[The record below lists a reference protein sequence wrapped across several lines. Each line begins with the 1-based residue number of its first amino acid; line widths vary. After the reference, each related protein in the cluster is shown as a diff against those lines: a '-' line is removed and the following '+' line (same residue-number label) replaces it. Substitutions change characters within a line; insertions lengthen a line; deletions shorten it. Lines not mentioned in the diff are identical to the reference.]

1 MQRAHA
7 FAVESEILRAR
18 RRGHEGEAK
27 LSEETNGISIFL
39 NAVAKALICH
49 VNQGKEI
56 LFRHDLSNLT
66 PFLMGKIKPGRIV
79 AAAMEE
85 HQRLGRKCLERLDHG
100 IKIHRRAVSRKV
112 RILADRETVSL
123 ENRNVIAPGRI
134 RYDGFLNAQEL
145 MRKRRA
151 QLQCAGAAQ
160 RLDSGNRAGGNCR
173 MILAENEL
181 LHGLTIGGEPR
192 HRHVSTRL
200 MTVRHSAFGLFDHLK
215 ERHLARFVQ
224 IHADAEIDLIGK
236 LIGLIETDETE
247 NGIVRHGGESG
258 NIVLKHLMRPC
269 KKQKR
274 AERTVRRHPA
284 VNCANGLEHYE

>member
-1 MQRAHA
+1 M
-7 FAVESEILRAR
+7 
-18 RRGHEGEAK
+18 
-27 LSEETNGISIFL
+27 
-39 NAVAKALICH
+39 
-49 VNQGKEI
+49 
-56 LFRHDLSNLT
+56 
-66 PFLMGKIKPGRIV
+66 
-79 AAAMEE
+79 
-85 HQRLGRKCLERLDHG
+85 
-100 IKIHRRAVSRKV
+100 
-112 RILADRETVSL
+112 
-123 ENRNVIAPGRI
+123 
-134 RYDGFLNAQEL
+134 
-145 MRKRRA
+145 
-151 QLQCAGAAQ
+151 
-160 RLDSGNRAGGNCR
+160 
-173 MILAENEL
+173 
-181 LHGLTIGGEPR
+181 TIGGEPR

-224 IHADAEIDLIGK
+224 IHADAEIDLIGT